1 MSYRPKTNLGPDD
14 LGDISINMNNEIV
27 VHTSINHSVIKSVN
41 DIIEVK
47 NELNKEKIL
56 KRIRKK

>member
-1 MSYRPKTNLGPDD
+1 MSYQKKTDSDEND